1 MSDAAKRE
9 LSDEQID
16 AACLAAWKAAGF
28 IGRPV
33 ASNEWYRVTYLAGY
47 RAAPAADAVKRE
59 GLSDELAAI
68 SNALAHSPFRRH
80 QSMALT
86 VARAAAALAAPA
98 SVRAGSTIIMDG
110 STEGSVELRELQGA
124 VQESLPAATAR
135 GNSSPAGVE
144 SGPST
149 LSPASAQTPAGEALK
164 YGEWK
169 DRP

>member
-1 MSDAAKRE
+1 MSDDAKRE

-98 SVRAGSTIIMDG
+98 S
-110 STEGSVELRELQGA
+110 
-124 VQESLPAATAR
+124 
-135 GNSSPAGVE
+135 
-144 SGPST
+144 
-149 LSPASAQTPAGEALK
+149 AQTPAGERERFERWAAALDEPRYENGDYK
-164 YGEWK
+164 NDHVQTQWEAWQAALFAG
-169 DRP
+169 DRS